1 MAGNSKTSK
10 ETTLIFGSGG
20 NTMADKT
27 FKGKITA
34 KGTEIAVLSQG
45 TPDDYI
51 SLTDIAKYKNNEEP
65 NVVVANWLRNRNTI
79 EYLGIWE
86 QLNNVE
92 FNPLEFEGYLSAAG
106 ANAFTL
112 SPTKWIQT
120 TNAIGLIVRNGRGGG
135 TYAHKDIAFKFA
147 AWISAEFE
155 LYIIKDYQRLKAD
168 ENSRISLD
176 WNVKRILA
184 KVNYR
189 IHTDAIRDNL
199 IPPELTPRQ
208 RSFVYA
214 DEADLLNTA
223 LFGLTA
229 AEWRKASPDKDGNMR
244 DHATIEQLLVL
255 ANLENVNALYI
266 SSGIPQS
273 ERIFELN
280 HIARSQMA
288 ALLSSTNVKKLKAID
303 EKPNTD

>member
-1 MAGNSKTSK
+1 MAG
-10 ETTLIFGSGG
+10 
-20 NTMADKT
+20 KT
-27 FKGKITA
+27 FKGKISA
-34 KGTEIAVLSQG
+34 KGTEITVLSVG
-45 TPDDYI
+45 TPDDFI
-51 SLTDIAKYKNNEEP
+51 SLTDIAKYKNSEEP

-86 QLNNVE
+86 RLNNPA
-92 FNPLEFEGYLSAAG
+92 FNPLEFEGYLHASG

-120 TNAIGLIVRNGRGGG
+120 TNAAGLIVRTGRGGG
-135 TYAHKDIAFKFA
+135 TFAHKDIAFKFA
-147 AWISAEFE
+147 SWISSEFE

-184 KVNYR
+184 KVNYK

-199 IPPELTPRQ
+199 IPPELTAWQ
-208 RSFVYA
+208 KSFVYA

-223 LFGLTA
+223 LFGMTA
-229 AEWRKASPDKDGNMR
+229 AEWRRANPCKDGNMR

-266 SSGIPQS
+266 GKGMPQKQ
-273 ERIFELN
+273 RIEELN
-280 HIARSQMA
+280 RLARQQLTQLLEKERAKGMKSLN
-288 ALLSSTNVKKLKAID
+288 ALET
-303 EKPNTD
+303 T